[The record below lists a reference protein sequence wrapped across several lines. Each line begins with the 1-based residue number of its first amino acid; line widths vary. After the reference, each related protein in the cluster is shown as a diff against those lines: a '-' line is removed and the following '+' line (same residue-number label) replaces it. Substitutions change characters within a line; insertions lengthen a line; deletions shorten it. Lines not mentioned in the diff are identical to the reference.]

1 MRPERHQPS
10 VSAVRCEALF
20 VSALQRSEHPDARQ
34 VRRAVAAAMRQYGD
48 CGCAAQVAQEYGE
61 HPEIAAARMSGP
73 AAPSPRPSAALSA
86 GSAAPP
92 DPAQPD
98 LLHDHGGFPVS

>member
-34 VRRAVAAAMRQYGD
+34 VRRAVAAAKG
-48 CGCAAQVAQEYGE
+48 
-61 HPEIAAARMSGP
+61 
-73 AAPSPRPSAALSA
+73 A
-86 GSAAPP
+86 GNGIYAGLRASY
-92 DPAQPD
+92 
-98 LLHDHGGFPVS
+98 

>member
-20 VSALQRSEHPDARQ
+20 VSALQRSEQPDARQ
-34 VRRAVAAAMRQYGD
+34 VRQAVAAAMRQYGG

-61 HPEIAAARMSGP
+61 HPEIAAARMQWARGAIAEAFRRP
-73 AAPSPRPSAALSA
+73 PGRADRAA
-86 GSAAPP
+86 
-92 DPAQPD
+92 
-98 LLHDHGGFPVS
+98 

>member
-1 MRPERHQPS
+1 MREVVEVSNCGEAMMRPERHQPS

-48 CGCAAQVAQEYGE
+48 CGAQVAQEYGE
-61 HPEIAAARMSGP
+61 HPEIAAARMQWARSAVAEAFRPAREP
-73 AAPSPRPSAALSA
+73 AARGADRAA
-86 GSAAPP
+86 
-92 DPAQPD
+92 
-98 LLHDHGGFPVS
+98 

>member
-1 MRPERHQPS
+1 MRPDKHLHS
-10 VSAVRCEALF
+10 ISAVRCEALF

-61 HPEIAAARMSGP
+61 HPEIAAARWRWPRG
-73 AAPSPRPSAALSA
+73 AAAAAFRRSPRRAGRAA
-86 GSAAPP
+86 
-92 DPAQPD
+92 
-98 LLHDHGGFPVS
+98 

>member
-1 MRPERHQPS
+1 MRPERHQTS

-20 VSALQRSEHPDARQ
+20 VSALQRSEHPDAGQ

-61 HPEIAAARMSGP
+61 HPEIAAARMRWARGAVAEAFRPLGKP
-73 AAPSPRPSAALSA
+73 APRGADRAA
-86 GSAAPP
+86 
-92 DPAQPD
+92 
-98 LLHDHGGFPVS
+98 

>member
-20 VSALQRSEHPDARQ
+20 VSALQRSEQPDACQ
-34 VRRAVAAAMRQYGD
+34 VRRAVAAAMRQYGG

-61 HPEIAAARMSGP
+61 HPEIAAARMRWARGAVAEAFRRP
-73 AAPSPRPSAALSA
+73 PGRADRAA
-86 GSAAPP
+86 
-92 DPAQPD
+92 
-98 LLHDHGGFPVS
+98 